1 MKQCNSECVTLLC
14 FKAKFVNVFL
24 VFSSPTSNLYSF
36 EMLMM
41 ECCNFTQIC
50 MLNCVSMLLMQL
62 IFLITADNSYRLR
75 RLSNTSFPLKISKR

>member
-1 MKQCNSECVTLLC
+1 
-14 FKAKFVNVFL
+14 
-24 VFSSPTSNLYSF
+24 
-36 EMLMM
+36 MM
-41 ECCNFTQIC
+41 ECCNFTQVC